1 MSIDEKNM
9 QLMKALDDAWNSQ
22 DWNTFEECHAD
33 DVSVFWPGQPEPTRV
48 CIIIVR
54 KLLNSRHFL
63 TIIL

>member
-1 MSIDEKNM
+1 MG
-9 QLMKALDDAWNSQ
+9 LMKTLDDDDDAWNSQ
-22 DWNTFEECHAD
+22 DWNTFEERYADD

-54 KLLNSRHFL
+54 KLLNSSRHFL